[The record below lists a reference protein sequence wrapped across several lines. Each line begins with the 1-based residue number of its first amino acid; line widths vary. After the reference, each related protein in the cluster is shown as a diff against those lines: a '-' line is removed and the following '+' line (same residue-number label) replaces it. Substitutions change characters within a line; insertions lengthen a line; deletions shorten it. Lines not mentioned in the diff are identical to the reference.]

1 MPHAP
6 YQYIQ
11 LQNPGGLA
19 CKRLRAGTYCG
30 FALPCAFADAH
41 QAFLEPDVYSFVLA
55 GLTRTFRVWPRTV
68 GGLLRAAGRMM
79 LGQQAVLRRGSRMIV
94 SHLETYEC
102 CPIWRCA
109 AGTNKSAPLGA
120 SPAGAQANWAPMSD
134 TGAER

>member
-1 MPHAP
+1 MHH
-6 YQYIQ
+6 
-11 LQNPGGLA
+11 
-19 CKRLRAGTYCG
+19 TST
-30 FALPCAFADAH
+30 
-41 QAFLEPDVYSFVLA
+41 YSFRTQV
-55 GLTRTFRVWPRTV
+55 GLHASGCGQVHIADPFFPAHVQTRTKLSSSQMSILLFWQVCTFRVWPRTV
-68 GGLLRAAGRMM
+68 GGLLRAAGTMM

-102 CPIWRCA
+102 CPVWRCA